1 MNNLFLSHYN
11 VKNGTLLKD
20 NRKVIKMFKELT
32 KCEEEIFNK
41 LEFNSIRK
49 DSFYKVGDFLINQ
62 GRIYVILEVFENF
75 ICVSNIFTE
84 RVYLYMNDKVK
95 EFETISFISISD
107 KKKYLNRIN
116 YNNKE
121 LYQKILTL

>member
-1 MNNLFLSHYN
+1 
-11 VKNGTLLKD
+11 
-20 NRKVIKMFKELT
+20 MFKELT